1 MRIMILTTTLRQQ
14 SVYSLQ
20 FSYSYSLWLWLTF
33 SFSLFIQY
41 GNAGAFLLLAAFL
54 AFLQRRKVYVLIE
67 KQAYNKAQRMLK
79 KMLNDPENADFAL
92 NELAYLQ
99 KKMKGED

>member
-1 MRIMILTTTLRQQ
+1 MEEDEQPQ
-14 SVYSLQ
+14 EH
-20 FSYSYSLWLWLTF
+20 
-33 SFSLFIQY
+33 
-41 GNAGAFLLLAAFL
+41 LATFL

-79 KMLNDPENADFAL
+79 KMLNDPVNADFAL

-99 KKMKGED
+99 KRMKD